1 MPPGKTIRIYLADG
15 TASGIR
21 HGELV
26 NWTGQAVV
34 APRGRVAELAEW
46 AECQRPGVYVLFG
59 DEGEA
64 VGERAYIGEAENV
77 FQRLKQH
84 LATKEFWTRVV
95 IVTSKDDN
103 LTKAHVK
110 YLESRMV
117 TLAREAG
124 RYPLGNGNAPQLPS
138 LPRSERDAMDE
149 FLGSVNLLLSA
160 LGFPVLQPVGR
171 REPVSG
177 DAAAPTALAPELR
190 FTNAKRGVEATGA
203 SRDDGFAVFAGSVG
217 SAEIREHLGKGSIAL
232 RERLL
237 LEGSLRIEGSRL
249 LVTKDILF
257 PSPSSAAA
265 ILAGGA
271 YNGRE
276 AWRTESGVTLKE
288 LEEAMVAN
296 ASGPEPR

>member
-26 NWTGQAVV
+26 NWTGQAIV
-34 APRGRVAELAEW
+34 APRGRVAELGEW
-46 AECQRPGVYVLFG
+46 PECQRPGVYVLFG

-77 FQRLKQH
+77 FQRLKNH
-84 LATKEFWTRVV
+84 LANKEFWTRVV

-117 TLAREAG
+117 ELAREAG
-124 RYPLGNGNAPQLPS
+124 RYSLENGTAPQIPS
-138 LPRSERDAMDE
+138 LPRSERDAMEE
-149 FLGSVNLLLSA
+149 FLGPVNLLLSA
-160 LGFPVLQPVGR
+160 LGFPVLQSVGR
-171 REPVSG
+171 RDP
-177 DAAAPTALAPELR
+177 AAVEVGTPTTLTPELR
-190 FTNAKRGVEATGA
+190 FSNSKRGVDATGA
-203 SRDDGFAVFAGSVG
+203 SRDDGFVVYAGSVG
-217 SAEIREHLGKGSIAL
+217 VAEVREHLGKGYVAVRDSLLKDGDL
-232 RERLL
+232 RV
-237 LEGSLRIEGSRL
+237 EGSRL
-249 LVTKDILF
+249 LVTKDILLT
-257 PSPSSAAA
+257 SPSAAAA

-276 AWRTESGVTLKE
+276 AWKTESGITLKE
-288 LEEAMVAN
+288 LEEATVAI
-296 ASGPEPR
+296 ASGTETA